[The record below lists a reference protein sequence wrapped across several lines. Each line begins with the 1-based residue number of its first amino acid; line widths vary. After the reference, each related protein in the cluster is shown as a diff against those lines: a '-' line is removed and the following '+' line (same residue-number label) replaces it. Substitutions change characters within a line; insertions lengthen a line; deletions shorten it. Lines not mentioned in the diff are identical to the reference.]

1 MEQREILAYYACRY
15 NGDWNRIAMAEIC
28 HEEPLITD
36 IPTPYITI
44 CDTAYP
50 VMLKQLRYPP
60 FVLFYEGDI
69 TLIQKNCVT
78 VIGSRKITP
87 YGYQVTEHI
96 CRELS
101 RKYVLVSGLAKG
113 VDGIVHACAI
123 KNGGRTI
130 GVIGSG
136 LSVHYPYVNEPLYKT
151 MRRDHLILSE
161 CPYKTGVRKQH
172 FPWRNRIL
180 AALSGK
186 IIVTQAALKSGT
198 MLTVNEALELNREV
212 WCVPH
217 PFDDETGK
225 GCGLLIQQGANLLY
239 ETEQLEEF

>member
-15 NGDWNRIAMAEIC
+15 NGDWNRIAKAEIC
-28 HEEPLITD
+28 HEEPLVTE

-44 CDTAYP
+44 CDAAYP
-50 VMLKQLRYPP
+50 DMLKQLRYPP

-69 TLIQKNCVT
+69 TLMQKSCVT

-87 YGYQVTEHI
+87 YGGQVTEHI
-96 CRELS
+96 CRKLS
-101 RKYVLVSGLAKG
+101 GKHVLVSGLAKG

-123 KNGGRTI
+123 ENGGRTI

-136 LSVHYPYVNEPLYKT
+136 LSVHYPYVNEPLYKM

-161 CPYKTGVRKQH
+161 YPYRTGIRKQH

-180 AALSGK
+180 AALSRK
-186 IIVTQAALKSGT
+186 IIVTQATVKSGT

-212 WCVPH
+212 WCIPH
-217 PFDDETGK
+217 PFDDDTGK

-239 ETEQLEEF
+239 ETEQLEDF

>member
-15 NGDWNRIAMAEIC
+15 NGDWNRIARAEIS
-28 HEEPLITD
+28 HETPVITE

-44 CDTAYP
+44 CDGNYP
-50 VMLKQLRYPP
+50 DTLKQLRYPP

-69 TLIQKNCVT
+69 SLLQKSCIT
-78 VIGSRKITP
+78 VIGSREADS
-87 YGYQVTEHI
+87 YGCYVTEQI
-96 CRELS
+96 CRRLS
-101 RKYVLVSGLAKG
+101 RRYVLVSGLAKG
-113 VDGIVHACAI
+113 IDGIVHSSAI
-123 KNGGRTI
+123 RSGGHTI

-136 LSVHYPYVNEPLYKT
+136 LSVHYPYVNEPLYQT
-151 MRRDHLILSE
+151 MRKDHLILSE
-161 CPYKTGVRKQH
+161 YPYRTGVRKHH

-186 IIVTQAALKSGT
+186 IIVAQAKVRSGT

-217 PFDDETGK
+217 LFDDEMGR
-225 GCGLLIQQGANLLY
+225 GCGLLVQQGANLLY